1 MSEEAAIPPEEADDT
16 PPCVV
21 TPERGAAL
29 DEKYN
34 KKGQKPCG
42 MKANMERAVR
52 RVLQRKKDS
61 LRPNFEE
68 EAKREGVSKNALKT
82 TVWKVENGERKLSLP
97 EDLREAHI
105 DSSVEMQRTL
115 KLLGELEF
123 FINDALDVQL
133 AQARTYFKRGKS
145 MAYRDLGI
153 PLIIQDLRAV
163 ANVRRIKEE
172 GYMAILDKLNQ
183 RRSKDV
189 NPATNN
195 IQDDIM
201 RADPVAAHLKAIAA
215 LKRHG
220 VGPVIEGETVQAEP
234 PAPEA

>member
-1 MSEEAAIPPEEADDT
+1 MSEEAAIPPQEEPDT
-16 PPCVV
+16 PPPIG
-21 TPERGAAL
+21 TPERGASL

-34 KKGQKPCG
+34 RKGKKPTG

-61 LRPNFEE
+61 LKPNFED
-68 EAKREGVSKNALKT
+68 EARREGVSWGALKT
-82 TVWKVENGERKLSLP
+82 TVWKVENGLVKLSLP

-115 KLLGELEF
+115 RLLGELEF

-133 AQARTYFKRGKS
+133 AQARSYFKRGKVL
-145 MAYRDLGI
+145 AYRDLGI

-189 NPATNN
+189 NPTTND

-201 RADPVAAHLKAIAA
+201 RADPEAAHLKAIAA

-220 VGPVIEGETVQAEP
+220 VGPVIEGETVPAEP
-234 PAPEA
+234 PATEA